1 MNVGVMQFQI
11 KLPESHSLKEKRKIV
26 RSLVAQIN
34 NRYNVSAA
42 EVDGNDLW
50 QTAIIGVACLSN
62 DKRHTNEVL
71 NKALHFASGY
81 DLEMMESNIE
91 IIDY

>member
-1 MNVGVMQFQI
+1 MNVGIMQFRI
-11 KLPESHSLKEKRKIV
+11 KIPESHSLKEKRKIV
-26 RSLVAQIN
+26 RSLVTQLN

-50 QTAIIGVACLSN
+50 QTAVIGVACLSN

-71 NKALHFASGY
+71 NKALNFASAY